1 MPDPLKLH
9 DARLGRVILW
19 AALAAFA
26 LHVLGTV
33 LALPGGQGPEP
44 FLGLGAA
51 GMTEAAELDAVREAW
66 SRLVLVAVG
75 PLKASLSAVA
85 LAYFAL
91 DTAVFMP
98 LYGLLFFAVGGRL
111 AHEDASSGTKRI
123 ARWLVLLTPWLLA
136 VDLVENTSGL
146 ARLAG
151 GGWALALAGA
161 LAASAAA
168 LAWSLWRGPLGGG
181 EIVQALAGQQP
192 RWQALPRRLPRLLI
206 GGAAAA
212 AALLLAQAFAPGAAL
227 RAGAAVHGAKQA
239 LTGAIALLFVALA
252 LVWLFRRDGTQSGR
266 AALRLGLA
274 DILWRTRYVLV
285 ALAALVGF
293 TLVLDQCRDVAIGMA
308 DGLFA
313 WPQALWAWPT
323 AALSVIAV
331 WALSFSCWLWTRLIC
346 RMPAPG
352 STAAHGLPEDVE
364 STLRSAAR
372 GAARLLGVAPAFV
385 AAQMSALASRDAV
398 WAAARGDAS
407 WILSPL
413 LLLGMGLACLVGAL
427 VFLWDRERVSSA
439 GASGPEDYYN
449 DPTLAPGSDW
459 LKQVAGEKYRFIT
472 ARGPGAF
479 SMPLIALALAVGLRC
494 LAVAFEP
501 GVPLAFAVIVF
512 ALVGWLGVFGWLS
525 VKEQRD
531 SRPWLLLLIAFIG
544 ALGFAGLTDN
554 HSVRVI
560 TGAEAA
566 ALPGV
571 GWQIAGTLGLAAL
584 VLAAGWAVARGD
596 ASWSWPRVMG
606 GVGLAAALLLVAFD
620 RVSHRDTPPQ
630 QAAAPRPDV
639 DEAIE
644 RWLEGLWNDS
654 RSAGREAP
662 SPRVFLVASEGG
674 GVRAAYWTARS
685 LQLLREQVPDFDRRT
700 LMLSGVSGVAVALK
714 KKRAC
719 EGAGACIDRFGHTD
733 LLTPLLGAWLFEDLL
748 ARVLPTSLPAQ
759 RWLEGLCR
767 QPGCGFLSRGMW
779 FEQALER
786 AVPGL
791 AVGIGGLGRSGSPG
805 SAGPGTGRIA
815 APGATPPHAPHLF
828 LNATW
833 VESGDRAI
841 ASSVVADW
849 QQDRFSN
856 VRDQLE
862 LAGRGRPQPADIP
875 LSAAAH
881 NAARFPFVNAI
892 GRLRSGDGQQG
903 HLADGGYFDNGG
915 AHTTI
920 DVLARLQRRVATRA
934 ACAGDDEPCRR
945 RSDWLRSLRP
955 TVIVIQNGVTEP
967 CTQEEAKA
975 RLACLRR
982 SWGLGVGAGADLGA
996 AAAPPSFD
1004 PTAPVQAGRLTLFA
1018 DLLGPLVTVVN
1029 VAGTGANGRRAE
1041 ALLQRECQAFGA
1053 PDCLV
1058 QLAQRSDGLL
1068 YPLGWYLSP
1077 TARRAL
1083 DEQARARVKE
1093 LAARFG
1099 P

>member
-1 MPDPLKLH
+1 MPDPLKMH
-9 DARLGRVILW
+9 DARLGRVTLW

-33 LALPGGQGPEP
+33 LALPGGQGAEP
-44 FLGLGAA
+44 FLGLGAV
-51 GMTEAAELDAVREAW
+51 GMTDAAELDAVREAW

-85 LAYFAL
+85 LGYFAL
-91 DTAVFMP
+91 DTIAFMP
-98 LYGLLFFAVGGRL
+98 LYGLLFFAVGRRL
-111 AHEDASSGTKRI
+111 AREETSVGTKRI
-123 ARWLVLLTPWLLA
+123 AQVLVALTPWLLA
-136 VDLVENTSGL
+136 VDLVENTGGL

-151 GGWALALAGA
+151 GGWALALVAG
-161 LAASAAA
+161 LAIGSAA
-168 LAWSLWRGPLGGG
+168 LAWWLWRGPLGGPALL
-181 EIVQALAGQQP
+181 QALAGQQQ
-192 RWQALPRRLPRLLI
+192 RWQSLPRRVPRLLVT
-206 GGAAAA
+206 AAVAA
-212 AALLLAQAFAPGAAL
+212 SALLVAHAFAPGVAL
-227 RAGAAVHGAKQA
+227 RAGAAVHGAKQGLA
-239 LTGAIALLFVALA
+239 GAIALLFVALA
-252 LVWLFRRDGTQSGR
+252 LVWLFRRDGAQSGR

-285 ALAALVGF
+285 ALAALIGF

-323 AALSVIAV
+323 AALSVLAV

-352 STAAHGLPEDVE
+352 SSPHGLPEDVE
-364 STLRSAAR
+364 ATLRSAAR
-372 GAARLLGVAPAFV
+372 GAARLLGIAPALV
-385 AAQMSALASRDAV
+385 AALMSALAARDAV
-398 WAAARGDAS
+398 WAAARGEAA

-427 VFLWDRERVSSA
+427 VFLWDRERLSSA
-439 GASGPEDYYN
+439 GTAGPEDYYN
-449 DPTLAPGSDW
+449 DPSLAPGSDW

-531 SRPWLLLLIAFIG
+531 SRPWLLLIIAFIG
-544 ALGFAGLTDN
+544 ALGFAGFTDN
-554 HSVRVI
+554 HAVRVI
-560 TGAEAA
+560 TGSEGA

-571 GWQIAGTLGLAAL
+571 GWQIAGTLGLAGL
-584 VLAAGWAVARGD
+584 VLATGWAVARGD
-596 ASWSWPRVMG
+596 ARWSWPRVMC
-606 GVGLAAALLLVAFD
+606 GVGLAAALLLVVFD
-620 RVSHRDTPPQ
+620 RVSHRDAPLP
-630 QAAAPRPDV
+630 QAAAPRPNV
-639 DEAIE
+639 DEAIG
-644 RWLEGLWNDS
+644 RWLDGLWDE
-654 RSAGREAP
+654 GRGAARQ
-662 SPRVFLVASEGG
+662 RVFLVASEGG

-700 LMLSGVSGVAVALK
+700 LMLSGVSGGAVGEAVYH
-714 KKRAC
+714 AC
-719 EGAGACIDRFGHTD
+719 AGAGACIDRFGHAD

-748 ARVLPTSLPAQ
+748 ARVLPTSLPTQ
-759 RWLEGLCR
+759 QWLEGICR

-786 AVPGL
+786 AVPEL
-791 AVGIGGLGRSGSPG
+791 AAGIGRLGSTGSP
-805 SAGPGTGRIA
+805 AGAGRA
-815 APGATPPHAPHLF
+815 HTPHLF

-833 VESGDRAI
+833 VETGDRAI

-849 QQDRFSN
+849 RQDRFTN

-862 LAGRGRPQPADIP
+862 QAGRGRPQPVDIP

-892 GRLRSGDGQQG
+892 GRLRGGDGQQG

-915 AHTTI
+915 AHTTL
-920 DVLARLQRRVATRA
+920 DVLARLQRRVAEQA

-945 RSDWLRSLRP
+945 RSEWLRRLRP
-955 TVIVIQNGVTEP
+955 AVIVIQNGVTEP
-967 CTQEEAKA
+967 CTQEATKE

-982 SWGLGVGAGADLGA
+982 SWGLGADASPDANSAAGTGAGATRVPYD
-996 AAAPPSFD
+996 PS
-1004 PTAPVQAGRLTLFA
+1004 APVQAGRLSLFA

-1041 ALLQRECQAFGA
+1041 ALLQRQCQAFGA

-1077 TARRAL
+1077 TARHAL
-1083 DEQARARVKE
+1083 DEQAHARVKE